1 MRIFRHHTDLPPEAR
16 GAAVALG
23 NFDGV
28 HRGHK
33 AVIAEA
39 GRIARADGIPH
50 GVITFEPHPRRFF
63 RPDEP
68 PFRLSTLRTK
78 SHWIAA
84 TGADMLFVLPFDR
97 NLADKGPEAFA
108 KTVLCDGLGVRHVVI
123 GHNFRFGQGRS
134 GTPELLSELGQREG
148 FEVTRMAAVQG
159 EGGADISSTRI
170 RECLRQGDPAAAA
183 RLLGQWW
190 ELEGRVLHG
199 QKRGRT
205 IGFPT
210 ANVDMGEQ
218 LIPALGVY
226 AVRAAVD
233 DGSTPRWYDGVA
245 NLGRRPTVDG
255 LRLSFEVHLFDFAD
269 DLYGKHLRVQMIGF
283 IRPERKF
290 EGLDALKAQIADD
303 AGVARKML
311 SEVGEDVAPGDG
323 ATGAA

>member
-1 MRIFRHHTDLPPEAR
+1 MRIFRHHTELPPEAR

-39 GRIARADGIPH
+39 GRIACAEGMPH
-50 GVITFEPHPRRFF
+50 GVITFEPHPRRLF
-63 RPDEP
+63 RPDDP

-97 NLADKGPEAFA
+97 NLADKGPEAFV
-108 KTVLCDGLGVRHVVI
+108 KIVLCDGLGVRHVVI

-134 GTPELLSELGQREG
+134 GTPELLADLGRREG

-159 EGGADISSTRI
+159 MDGAAISSTRI

-218 LIPALGVY
+218 LVPAVGVY

-233 DGSTPRWYDGVA
+233 EGATPRWYDGVA

-255 LRLSFEVHLFDFAD
+255 LRLSFEVHLFDFAG
-269 DLYGKHLRVQMIGF
+269 DLYGKHLRVRMIGF

-290 EGLDALKAQIADD
+290 DGLDALKAQIAD
-303 AGVARKML
+303 AAAVARKIL
-311 SEVGEDVAPGDG
+311 SETGEAATPRGG